1 MSVSTREYV
10 KEINTVSMVTLI
22 ANAVLSLAKLF
33 AGIFASSSA
42 LISDSVHSL
51 SDCFSTIVVI
61 IGVHIA
67 AKKSDKKH
75 PYGYERMEC
84 IAALILAAMLLATA
98 IILGYSGV
106 TTILAVAQGEEVTKP
121 GLLALIVAIVSVVV
135 KGWMYFYTEGEA
147 KKLKSTSLHGD
158 AVHHLSDSLSSIGAI
173 IGIVGAMCG
182 IGVLD
187 SVASLFI
194 AVMIIKAAWDICRSA
209 VDQLVDE
216 AADDETE
223 RRIAEAVMATEG
235 VERIDVLRT
244 RKYANKI
251 FVDVEIAVRA
261 DLSLLE
267 SHKIAERVHERV
279 EHEIGEEIKHCMVHV
294 NPLGGEDNHE
304 TPQDEME
311 EC

>member
-1 MSVSTREYV
+1 MSVTTKEYV

-22 ANAVLSLAKLF
+22 ANAVLSLAKLL

-84 IAALILAAMLLATA
+84 IAALVLAAMLLATA
-98 IILGYSGV
+98 IILGYGGV
-106 TTILAVAQGEEVTKP
+106 TTIISVARGGEVTKP
-121 GLLALIVAIVSVVV
+121 KLLALIVAAVSVLV
-135 KGWMYFYTEGEA
+135 KGWMYFYTEGKA

-158 AVHHLSDSLSSIGAI
+158 AVHHLSDSLSSVGAI

-187 SVASLFI
+187 SIASLFI
-194 AVMIIKAAWDICRSA
+194 ALMIVKAAWDICRSA
-209 VDQLVDE
+209 IDQLVDE

-223 RRIAEAVMATEG
+223 RAIADAVMTTEG

-251 FVDVEIAVRA
+251 FVDVEIAVNP
-261 DLSLLE
+261 DLSLLQ

-304 TPQDEME
+304 SPQGEME
-311 EC
+311 EN